1 MGGVSWR
8 LVFVTFEGADG
19 SGKSTQAELLRA
31 ALAADGR
38 DVVLTREPGGTELGE
53 GVRALVLN
61 GPTMGAW
68 AEAALFAA
76 SRAEHV
82 EEVIRPAL
90 ERGADVVCD
99 RYVDSSLAYQGI
111 ARGLGVEAVLEL
123 NLAVTGGLLPDIT
136 FLLLVDPGVATG
148 RHVEPDR
155 LEREGEQL
163 QAKVDAAYR
172 ELAVR
177 FPDRIVTIDATG
189 WPDEIAK
196 EVRERLRDRS

>member
-1 MGGVSWR
+1 
-8 LVFVTFEGADG
+8 VFVSFEGADG

-31 ALAADGR
+31 ALAADGS

-53 GVRALVLN
+53 RVRALVLD
-61 GPTMGAW
+61 GPEMGAW

-90 ERGADVVCD
+90 ERGAHVVCD

-111 ARGLGVEAVLEL
+111 ARGLGVEAVLRL
-123 NLAVTGGLLPDIT
+123 NLAVTGGLLPDVT
-136 FLLLVDPGVATG
+136 VLLLLDPGVATG

-155 LEREGEQL
+155 LEREGTVL

-172 ELAVR
+172 ELAAR
-177 FPDRIVTIDATG
+177 FPERIVTIDASG
-189 WPDEIAK
+189 SAEAIAE
-196 EVRERLRDRS
+196 EVRERLRDRP

>member
-1 MGGVSWR
+1 MFVS
-8 LVFVTFEGADG
+8 FEGADG

-31 ALAADGR
+31 SLVEEGR

-53 GVRALVLN
+53 AVRTLVLD
-61 GPTMGAW
+61 GPAMGAW

-90 ERGADVVCD
+90 DRGAEVICD
-99 RYVDSSLAYQGI
+99 RYIDSSLAYQGI
-111 ARGLGVEAVLEL
+111 ARGLGVDPVLQL
-123 NLAVTGGLLPDIT
+123 NLAVTGGLLPDVT
-136 FLLLVDPGVATG
+136 FLLLLDPDVAAG
-148 RHVEPDR
+148 RHVDPDR
-155 LEREGEQL
+155 LEREGKEL

-172 ELAVR
+172 ELTER
-177 FPDRIVTIDATG
+177 FPERIVTIDATG
-189 WPDEIAK
+189 GPQAIAR

>member
-1 MGGVSWR
+1 
-8 LVFVTFEGADG
+8 VFVTFEGADG

-31 ALAADGR
+31 ALETEGR

-53 GVRALVLN
+53 HIRTFVLR
-61 GPTMGAW
+61 GPDMAPW

-99 RYVDSSLAYQGI
+99 RYFDSSLAYQGI
-111 ARGLGVEAVLEL
+111 ARGLGVDAVLQL
-123 NLAVTGGLLPDIT
+123 NLAVTGGLAPDVT
-136 FLLLVDPGVATG
+136 FVLLLDPSVATG
-148 RHVEPDR
+148 RHVDPDR
-155 LEREGEQL
+155 LEREGAEL

-172 ELAVR
+172 ELAQR
-177 FPDRIVTIDATG
+177 FPERIVTIDATG
-189 WPDEIAK
+189 SPEEIAR
-196 EVRERLRDRS
+196 EVRERLRERS

>member
-1 MGGVSWR
+1 
-8 LVFVTFEGADG
+8 VFVTFEGADG

-31 ALAADGR
+31 ALAAEGR

-53 GVRALVLN
+53 AVRALVLD
-61 GPTMGAW
+61 GPQMGAW

-90 ERGADVVCD
+90 ERGADVLCD

-111 ARGLGVEAVLEL
+111 ARGLGIDDVLRL
-123 NLAVTGGLLPDIT
+123 NLAVTGGLLPSLT
-136 FLLLVDPGVATG
+136 FLLLLDPGIAVG

-155 LEREGEQL
+155 LEREGTEL

-172 ELAVR
+172 ELAAR
-177 FPDRIVTIDATG
+177 FPERIVTIDATRA
-189 WPDEIAK
+189 PETIAR
-196 EVRERLRDRS
+196 EVREQLRDRS